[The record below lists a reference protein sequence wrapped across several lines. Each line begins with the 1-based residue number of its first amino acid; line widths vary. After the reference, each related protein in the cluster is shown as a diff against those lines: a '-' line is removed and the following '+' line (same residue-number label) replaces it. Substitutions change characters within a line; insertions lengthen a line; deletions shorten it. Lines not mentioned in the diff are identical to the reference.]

1 MALSNLNPFSKK
13 PEEAKPAAIKKKE
26 AKVKKSGSGKSG
38 NEKIL
43 AALKS
48 VLRPIVSEKNTML
61 NALNKY
67 IFEVA
72 PETNRI
78 EVKKGIEVLYN
89 VRVESVN
96 IIPIKKRAVRYG
108 KTSGWTKAGKKAIVT
123 LKKGEK
129 IEVSKGV

>member
-1 MALSNLNPFSKK
+1 MALNNLNQFSKK
-13 PEEAKPAAIKKKE
+13 PEDAKPAAVKKKAVKE
-26 AKVKKSGSGKSG
+26 KKSGSGKAG
-38 NEKIL
+38 NQRTL
-43 AALKS
+43 AALKA

-67 IFEVA
+67 VFEVA

-78 EVKKGIEVLYN
+78 EVKKGIETLYN
-89 VRVESVN
+89 VRVEGVN
-96 IIPIKKRAVRYG
+96 IVPVKKRSVRYG
-108 KTSGWTKAGKKAIVT
+108 RTSGWTKARKKAIVT

>member
-48 VLRPIVSEKNTML
+48 VLRPIVSEKILCLML
-61 NALNKY
+61 
-67 IFEVA
+67 
-72 PETNRI
+72 
-78 EVKKGIEVLYN
+78 
-89 VRVESVN
+89 
-96 IIPIKKRAVRYG
+96 
-108 KTSGWTKAGKKAIVT
+108 
-123 LKKGEK
+123 
-129 IEVSKGV
+129 